1 MKTTDNSTT
10 TERMEDILPKSSHT
24 KSGGGGVEQVAVV
37 GVGIMGQGIAQ
48 IIAQQGIQV
57 LLFDKNRKSLD
68 KAVTEIEETLNR
80 EIERW
85 GLTENDKRVIMS
97 RLQDVEDWDR
107 LKDVDLVIE
116 AIPDILDLKQSLF
129 TDFDS
134 RCAPET
140 ILISNTSTLSL
151 TEIAE
156 ATNRQD
162 KVIGMHFLNPVPKTP
177 LVEIV
182 RALKTS
188 DETFQF
194 TKSFAER
201 LGKAVV
207 EVFEYPGYVT
217 TRVILPML
225 NEAMH
230 VLMEGVA
237 SAEGIDNAMKL
248 GYGFNIG
255 PLALADMMGLDE
267 VMVWM
272 ESLFKE
278 LGDLKYRPCPLLR
291 KMVRAGHLG
300 RKTGQGFFTYN
311 DSGKM
316 LPL

>member
-1 MKTTDNSTT
+1 MENQTD
-10 TERMEDILPKSSHT
+10 RMDEMLPIPETVSEGAGSI
-24 KSGGGGVEQVAVV
+24 QRVAIV
-37 GVGIMGQGIAQ
+37 GVGTMGQGIAQ

-57 LLFDKNRKSLD
+57 LLYDKDRQSLENSIS
-68 KAVTEIEETLNR
+68 EIEESLDR

-85 GLTENDKRVIMS
+85 GLTKGDKRAIIS
-97 RLQDVEDWDR
+97 RLQIAEDKDQ
-107 LKDVDLVIE
+107 LKDVDIVIE
-116 AIPDILDLKQSLF
+116 AVPDIPDLKKDLF
-129 TDFDS
+129 AEFDDI
-134 RCAPET
+134 CPVQT
-140 ILISNTSTLSL
+140 IFVSNTSTLSL

-156 ATNRQD
+156 ATNRQER
-162 KVIGMHFLNPVPKTP
+162 VVGMHFLNPVPKTP

-188 DETFQF
+188 DATFQF
-194 TKSFAER
+194 IKAFAER
-201 LGKAVV
+201 LGKTVV
-207 EVFEYPGYVT
+207 EVYEYPGYVT

-225 NEAMH
+225 NEAMY

-237 SAEGIDNAMKL
+237 SAQGIDTAMKL

-267 VMVWM
+267 VMTWM

-300 RKTGQGFFTYN
+300 RKTGEGFFKYN
-311 DSGKM
+311 NPGK
-316 LPL
+316 LTTS

>member
-1 MKTTDNSTT
+1 MTEDTTG
-10 TERMEDILPKSSHT
+10 RVEDMLPQPAGADSSGAG
-24 KSGGGGVEQVAVV
+24 SIQRVAVV
-37 GVGIMGQGIAQ
+37 GLGTMGQGIAQ

-57 LLFDKNRKSLD
+57 LLYDKDKQALD
-68 KAVTEIEETLNR
+68 KALQEIEEHLDR

-85 GLTENDKRVIMS
+85 GLTKGDKRAILS
-97 RLQDVEDWDR
+97 RLQSTEDKKE
-107 LKDVDLVIE
+107 LKDVNLVIE
-116 AIPDILDLKQSLF
+116 SVPDILSLKRELF
-129 TDFDS
+129 GEFDDI
-134 RCAPET
+134 CPKET
-140 ILISNTSTLSL
+140 IFVSNTSTLSL

-156 ATNRQD
+156 STNRQD
-162 KVIGMHFLNPVPKTP
+162 RVIGMHFLNPVPKTP

-188 DETFQF
+188 DATYQYIKAFGEH
-194 TKSFAER
+194 
-201 LGKAVV
+201 LGKTVV
-207 EVFEYPGYVT
+207 EVYEYPGYVT
-217 TRVILPML
+217 TRIILPML

-237 SAEGIDNAMKL
+237 SAEGIDTAMKL

-267 VMVWM
+267 VMTWM

-300 RKTGQGFFTYN
+300 RKTCEGFFKYDET
-311 DSGKM
+311 GKIIS
-316 LPL
+316 

>member
-1 MKTTDNSTT
+1 
-10 TERMEDILPKSSHT
+10 MEDILPKSSHAE
-24 KSGGGGVEQVAVV
+24 SAGGGAVEQVAVV
-37 GVGIMGQGIAQ
+37 GIGTMGQGIAQ

-57 LLFDKNRKSLD
+57 LLFDKDRKSLD
-68 KAVTEIEETLNR
+68 KAVAEIEETLDR

-85 GLTENDKRVIMS
+85 GLTTNDKKAIKS
-97 RLQDVEDWDR
+97 RLQRADNNDQ
-107 LKDVDLVIE
+107 LHGVDLVIE
-116 AIPDILDLKQSLF
+116 AVPDILDLKKKLF
-129 TDFDS
+129 AEFDNL
-134 RCAPET
+134 CPPDT

-156 ATNRQD
+156 VTNRQD
-162 KVIGMHFLNPVPKTP
+162 RVIGMHFLNPVPKTP

-188 DETFQF
+188 DATFQY
-194 TKSFAER
+194 TKTFAER
-201 LGKAVV
+201 LGKTVV
-207 EVFEYPGYVT
+207 EVYEYPGYVT
-217 TRVILPML
+217 TRVVLPML
-225 NEAMH
+225 NEAMY

-237 SAEGIDNAMKL
+237 SAEGIDNAVKL

-300 RKTGQGFFTYN
+300 RKSGQGFFTYN

-316 LPL
+316 LPP

>member
-1 MKTTDNSTT
+1 
-10 TERMEDILPKSSHT
+10 MEDILPKSSQT
-24 KSGGGGVEQVAVV
+24 KSSGGGAVEQVAVV
-37 GVGIMGQGIAQ
+37 GVGTMGQGIAQ
-48 IIAQQGIQV
+48 IIAQQGINV
-57 LLFDKNRKSLD
+57 LLFDKDRKSLD
-68 KAVTEIEETLNR
+68 RAITEIEDTLDR

-85 GLTENDKRVIMS
+85 GLTENDKRAILS

-107 LKDVDLVIE
+107 LKDVDIVIE
-116 AIPDILDLKQSLF
+116 AIPDVLDLKRSLF
-129 TDFDS
+129 ADFDS
-134 RCAPET
+134 RCSPET

-188 DETFQF
+188 DDTFQY
-194 TKSFAER
+194 TKTFAER
-201 LGKAVV
+201 LGKTVV
-207 EVFEYPGYVT
+207 EVYEYPGYVT

-237 SAEGIDNAMKL
+237 SAEGIDTAMKL
-248 GYGFNIG
+248 GYGFDVG

-300 RKTGQGFFTYN
+300 RKSGQGFFTYN

-316 LPL
+316 LPP

>member
-1 MKTTDNSTT
+1 M
-10 TERMEDILPKSSHT
+10 TEETGRVEDVLPKLVGTDSDGAGKVQT
-24 KSGGGGVEQVAVV
+24 VAVV
-37 GVGIMGQGIAQ
+37 GLGTMGQGIAQ

-57 LLFDKNRKSLD
+57 LLFDKDAESLD
-68 KAVTEIEETLNR
+68 RSFREIGEALDH

-85 GLTENDKRVIMS
+85 GITKSDKRSILS
-97 RLQDVEDWDR
+97 RMELAEDKHR
-107 LKDVDLVIE
+107 LKEADLVIE
-116 AIPDILDLKQSLF
+116 AVPDILSLKRDLF
-129 TDFDS
+129 AEFDVIC
-134 RCAPET
+134 RPET
-140 ILISNTSTLSL
+140 IFVSNTSTLSL

-156 ATNRQD
+156 ATDRQD

-188 DETFQF
+188 NATFQF
-194 TKSFAER
+194 VKAFGER
-201 LGKAVV
+201 LGKTVV
-207 EVFEYPGYVT
+207 EVYEYPGYIT

-225 NEAMH
+225 NEAMY

-237 SAEGIDNAMKL
+237 TADGIDTAMKL

-255 PLALADMMGLDE
+255 PLALADLMGLDV
-267 VMVWM
+267 VMTWM

-300 RKTGQGFFTYN
+300 RKTGAGFFKYD
-311 DSGKM
+311 DSGKTITD
-316 LPL
+316 